1 MRKHPP
7 ANTAK
12 QHFGATPLRVLLVLV
27 LVTVGAFSYEYQ
39 QSSGGFRTN
48 GLIVERNRR
57 PDGGGP
63 FGDAYEIVVEYQ
75 VGDNVRRLS
84 TSRPV
89 WDSWGKMDTI
99 GARVSVLYLA
109 DGRAFVDTFAYLYPL
124 TTMFLALST
133 IAIVALIWMR
143 SFGRSRLQANL
154 ARTDRFR
161 QARKSPG
168 KRLSKH
174 RRQLLSRLNWWLIM
188 VAAAI
193 VLGAI
198 GILGPNVWLVTASF
212 GAVVILLVTLKTLLA
227 CPHCSASLKADLRDM
242 VPHVGHK
249 TNWLM
254 VQNYLAK
261 GVEITCRSC
270 GGNLDGPG

>member
-12 QHFGATPLRVLLVLV
+12 QHFGPALRVLLILV

-39 QSSGGFRTN
+39 QSRGGFRAD

-63 FGDAYEIVVEYQ
+63 FGDAYEIVIEYR

-99 GARVSVLYLA
+99 GARVSVLYLD

-124 TTMFLALST
+124 TTMFLVLST
-133 IAIVALIWMR
+133 IATVALIWMR
-143 SFGRSRLQANL
+143 SFGRSRLKANT
-154 ARTDRFR
+154 ARADRFR
-161 QARKSPG
+161 QARKRPG

-174 RRQLLSRLNWWLIM
+174 RRQLLSRLNRWLVM
-188 VAAAI
+188 AAVVI
-193 VLGAI
+193 VLGII
-198 GILGPNVWLVTASF
+198 GILGPNVWIVIASV
-212 GAVVILLVTLKTLLA
+212 GAIVILSVMLKNVLA
-227 CPHCSASLKADLRDM
+227 CPHCGASLKAELRDM

-270 GGNLDGPG
+270 GSNLDGPG

>member
-7 ANTAK
+7 ANTTK
-12 QHFGATPLRVLLVLV
+12 QHFGAALRVLLILV
-27 LVTVGAFSYEYQ
+27 LVTVGAFFYEYEQ
-39 QSSGGFRTN
+39 TTGGFRTD

-63 FGDAYEIVVEYQ
+63 FGDAYEIVIEYQ
-75 VGDNVRRLS
+75 MGGNVRRLS
-84 TSRPV
+84 TTRPV

-109 DGRAFVDTFAYLYPL
+109 DGRALVDTFAYLYPL
-124 TTMFLALST
+124 TMMFLVLSA
-133 IAIVALIWMR
+133 IATGALIWMR
-143 SFGRSRLQANL
+143 SFGRSQLEGNV
-154 ARTDRFR
+154 ARADRFR
-161 QARKSPG
+161 QARKRPG

-174 RRQLLSRLNWWLIM
+174 RRQLLSRLNWWLVM
-188 VAAAI
+188 AAVVI
-193 VLGAI
+193 VFGII
-198 GILGPNVWLVTASF
+198 GLLGPYIWLALASF
-212 GAVVILLVTLKTLLA
+212 GAIVILSVTLKSLLA
-227 CPHCSASLKADLRDM
+227 CPHCGASLKADLRDM